1 MKREISPVVATVV
14 IVVAA
19 IILIVGLWFL
29 LGRPRQ
35 TQAPP
40 EIQQAL
46 EQKRKAMEEGK
57 QAGPP
62 VPPSPS
68 KTSP

>member
-14 IVVAA
+14 VVVAA
-19 IILIVGLWFL
+19 IILLVGLWFV
-29 LGRPRQ
+29 LGRSRQ

-40 EIQQAL
+40 EIQRAL
-46 EQKRKAMEEGK
+46 EEKRKAMEGGK

-68 KTSP
+68 KTGP